1 VSLEVRASDAERE
14 RVALVLRDHA
24 VAGRLTLEELS
35 ARLEEAYAARTLAEL
50 ERVTRELPDT
60 PSPTIRRRPARLS
73 GVLFGHV
80 ERKGR
85 WRVARRSVS
94 LVAWGD
100 LDLDLRHA
108 QIESGAVTLVLLV
121 LFGNADVYVPE
132 GVEVDAGGLTVFG
145 HRHDWGRDVPGRPDA
160 PLVRVRVFSLFG
172 AADVWRVPHGVSGTF
187 RELVQA
193 VRAFD
198 AG

>member
-1 VSLEVRASDAERE
+1 MSLEVRASDAERE
-14 RVALVLRDHA
+14 RAALVLRDHA

-35 ARLEEAYAARTLAEL
+35 TRLEEAYAARTLAEL

-60 PSPTIRRRPARLS
+60 PSSTIRRRPARLS

-100 LDLDLRHA
+100 LDPPA
-108 QIESGAVTLVLLV
+108 
-121 LFGNADVYVPE
+121 
-132 GVEVDAGGLTVFG
+132 
-145 HRHDWGRDVPGRPDA
+145 
-160 PLVRVRVFSLFG
+160 
-172 AADVWRVPHGVSGTF
+172 
-187 RELVQA
+187 
-193 VRAFD
+193 
-198 AG
+198 